1 MYGIGVLFPPL
12 LEVFLW
18 EYTTFTQGDFF
29 FVKTSR
35 LSISEIF
42 DFTFNLIFFFF
53 HTHSI

>member
-29 FVKTSR
+29 FFLKLHGFLSVKFLTS
-35 LSISEIF
+35 L
-42 DFTFNLIFFFF
+42 LI
-53 HTHSI
+53 